1 MAISIMAF
9 FMYFLE
15 ISPLCSLKSFPAKLK
30 NHSSNILVF
39 SFADGDDFLLFC
51 ESRRKLC
58 YFMPLPQEAP
68 AQTMALK
75 LGLYY
80 MPVAI
85 SYDPM
90 HKQMYWTDEYGRI
103 FRAFINNGSIE
114 LVVTGIGNPMGIE
127 LDLVGRNIYFADYYG
142 DKINIASLD
151 GAHQNVL
158 VYVPNPQAIAL
169 DSESGYFHLIY
180 CIIQLL

>member
-1 MAISIMAF
+1 
-9 FMYFLE
+9 MYFLE
-15 ISPLCSLKSFPAKLK
+15 NITPVLTQVFSCKIKKSLLLDPV
-30 NHSSNILVF
+30 SNILMF
-39 SFADGDDFLLFC
+39 SFEDGDDFLLFC

-68 AQTMALK
+68 AQTMVLK

-90 HKQMYWTDEYGRI
+90 HEQMYWTDEYGRI

-142 DKINIASLD
+142 DKISIASLD

-169 DSESGYFHLIY
+169 DSELGYFHLIY